1 MLDEMRRTLAVG
13 TLGFALGASAAHG
26 AGTYA
31 SHPFLFRAKSDLTH
45 AEYFLKKATH
55 PCGGHLAAAAQKTAA
70 ALAEVDA
77 ALRYADA
84 HPQED
89 PGPSR

>member
-1 MLDEMRRTLAVG
+1 MLDAIRKTLTVG
-13 TLGFALGASAAHG
+13 TLGFALGASAAYG

-31 SHPFLFRAKSDLTH
+31 SHPFLFRARSDLTH
-45 AEYFLKKATH
+45 AKYFLKKATH
-55 PCGGHLAAAAQKTAA
+55 PCGGHLAAAAQKVDA

-77 ALRYADA
+77 ALQYADA

-89 PGPSR
+89 PGPSH